1 MTCWENSSH
10 KEIKVRLISVSSK
23 TNSGNF
29 FEDFTLGQTI
39 QHATPRT
46 LTNGDAALYTG
57 LTGSRFVLQ
66 SSAVTAKNYGFQQI
80 PLDNLLVFHIA
91 FGKTV
96 ADISLNAVANLG
108 YADVKF
114 LHPVFA
120 GDTLSVHSEIIGI
133 RENSHGRSG
142 IVYVHSTAVNQ
153 DNEIVLSW
161 NRWVMVAKHDVE
173 AAPPEAHI
181 PKLPEYVSET
191 DLPIPEALNFSDF
204 NTVESGCDY
213 YWDDYGVGER
223 IDHGNGM
230 TIDNTE
236 HTMATKLYQNN
247 ARVHFDEVY
256 MNGSNFRRRLMYGG
270 HVISICRAI
279 SHNGLGNAL
288 LIAAINGGVH
298 AAPTFAGDTLYAF
311 SEVKQK
317 WEINRSK
324 KVAALRIKTYGVKN
338 LPSTEID
345 SPYSEVEGEKLLK
358 PEIVLALDYTVL
370 MPMK

>member
-1 MTCWENSSH
+1 MTCWENSPH
-10 KEIKVRLISVSSK
+10 KKIKARLISVSSK
-23 TNSGNF
+23 TNSGNY
-29 FEDFTLGQTI
+29 FENFTLGQTI

-46 LTNGDAALYTG
+46 LTSGDAALYTG

-66 SSAVTAKNYGFQQI
+66 SSAVTAKNYGFEQT

-114 LHPVFA
+114 LRPVFA
-120 GDTLSVHSEIIGI
+120 GDTLSVKSEIIGL

-153 DNEIVLSW
+153 FNTIVLSW
-161 NRWVMVAKHDVE
+161 NRWVMVAKNDQQA
-173 AAPPEAHI
+173 AAPEIHIPQMPEA
-181 PKLPEYVSET
+181 VSAA
-191 DLPIPEALNFSDF
+191 DLPIPDTLTFS
-204 NTVESGCDY
+204 NYNPIESGCEY
-213 YWDDYGVGER
+213 FWDDYNVGER

-230 TIDNTE
+230 TIDHTE

-298 AAPTFAGDTLYAF
+298 SAPTFAGDTLYAF

-317 WEINRSK
+317 WEIDQSK
-324 KVAALRIKTYGVKN
+324 HIGALRIKTYGVKN
-338 LPSTEID
+338 LSSTEID
-345 SPYSEVEGEKLLK
+345 QPYTEVEGEKLLK

-370 MPMK
+370 MPTK